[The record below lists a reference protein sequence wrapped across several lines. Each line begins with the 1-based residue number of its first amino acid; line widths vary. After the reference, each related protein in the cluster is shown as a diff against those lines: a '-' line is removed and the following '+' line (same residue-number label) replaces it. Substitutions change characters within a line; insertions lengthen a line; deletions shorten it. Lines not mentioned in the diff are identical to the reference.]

1 MHLPRRVIG
10 AWFGFLVVAGV
21 LASVAV
27 YYGAWSYRETH
38 HFKIVFLNIG
48 QGDSALIQFANGQ
61 KMLVDCGP
69 NAAVL
74 EALGRN
80 LPFYDRRIDYL
91 IATHPDLDHYGGC
104 VDIVKRYTLGEI
116 ITNGKSKDRDPY
128 FQTWDALRWSS
139 GAKLKN
145 IDGHEIWSIASTSL
159 EFFSPDHLLPLDA
172 ATDDSNNYS
181 IVFRLKDG
189 TNSYLF
195 TGDMEVPLEDALIKH
210 YCPSSTATTSLP
222 CPALQSNILK
232 VGHHG
237 SKSSTSAELL
247 AAVQPKTAI
256 ISVGKNNYGHPS
268 LRVIKRLERAGVV
281 ILRTDNEGDIL
292 LQ

>member
-128 FQTWDALRWSS
+128 FQTWDALRRSS
-139 GAKLKN
+139 GAIFLV
-145 IDGHEIWSIASTSL
+145 A
-159 EFFSPDHLLPLDA
+159 F
-172 ATDDSNNYS
+172 
-181 IVFRLKDG
+181 
-189 TNSYLF
+189 
-195 TGDMEVPLEDALIKH
+195 
-210 YCPSSTATTSLP
+210 
-222 CPALQSNILK
+222 
-232 VGHHG
+232 
-237 SKSSTSAELL
+237 
-247 AAVQPKTAI
+247 
-256 ISVGKNNYGHPS
+256 
-268 LRVIKRLERAGVV
+268 
-281 ILRTDNEGDIL
+281 
-292 LQ
+292 